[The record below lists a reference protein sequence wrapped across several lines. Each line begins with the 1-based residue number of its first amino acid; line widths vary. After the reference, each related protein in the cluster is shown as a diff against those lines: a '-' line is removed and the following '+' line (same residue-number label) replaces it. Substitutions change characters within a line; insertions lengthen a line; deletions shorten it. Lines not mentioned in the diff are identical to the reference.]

1 MYAVVGEKTGT
12 YYNLCNEANIEKYTR
27 IKGYDQNVVE
37 AMLNVDLI
45 YKGISN
51 ENLFILIPS
60 CIVGIIASA
69 VVIIFV
75 LFKKRQERNSLGKI
89 F

>member
-1 MYAVVGEKTGT
+1 MYAVVGKGTGT
-12 YYNLCNEANIEKYTR
+12 YYNLCSKANAEKYAR
-27 IKGYDQNVVE
+27 LMGYDQNVVE
-37 AMLNVDLI
+37 TMLNIDPI
-45 YKGISN
+45 YKEISN